1 MDKLSELMKNH
12 ESRFIGGWTIPEEH
26 LVFWIVES
34 PSFEAY
40 QNLGREPEIRA
51 LYSFTVSETKVLTPM
66 EESRKILERLQ

>member
-51 LYSFTVSETKVLTPM
+51 LYSFTVSETKVLT
-66 EESRKILERLQ
+66 ELQDVDSLLP